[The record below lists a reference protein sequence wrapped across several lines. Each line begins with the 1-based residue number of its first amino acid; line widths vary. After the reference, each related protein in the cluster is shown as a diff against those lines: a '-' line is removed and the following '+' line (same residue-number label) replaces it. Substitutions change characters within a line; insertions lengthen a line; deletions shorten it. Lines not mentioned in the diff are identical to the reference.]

1 VPVAAGTMVGVSS
14 PGTAARSLPLILA
27 RELASNLATPMFLLD
42 SEGTLVFF
50 NDAAAL
56 LLGKTHAEVGEISSL
71 EFGESLRVSTLDG
84 EPLRR
89 RDTPSG
95 IAFFQHRPAHL
106 RVLATTYDGVRR
118 AYEATS
124 YPLLGATGEM
134 HGVVAVFWPDEST
147 DGAA

>member
-1 VPVAAGTMVGVSS
+1 MVGVTS
-14 PGTAARSLPLILA
+14 PGTTARSLPLILA

-42 SEGTLVFF
+42 SEGMLVYF

-56 LLGKTHAEVGEISSL
+56 LLGKTFGEVGEISSL
-71 EFGESLRVSTLDG
+71 EFGESLQVSTLDN

-95 IAFFQHRPAHL
+95 IAFFQHKPAHL
-106 RVLATTYDGVRR
+106 HVLATSYDGIRR

-134 HGVVAVFWPDEST
+134 HGVVAVFWPVESADSADST
-147 DGAA
+147 DGAD

>member
-1 VPVAAGTMVGVSS
+1 MVAVTS
-14 PGTAARSLPLILA
+14 PGTSARSLPLILA

-42 SEGTLVFF
+42 AACMLVYF

-56 LLGKTHAEVGEISSL
+56 LLGKTFAEVGEISSL
-71 EFGESLRVSTLDG
+71 EFGESLKVSTLDD

-95 IAFFQHRPAHL
+95 IAFFEHRPAHL

-134 HGVVAVFWPDEST
+134 HGVVAVFWPDEPG
-147 DGAA
+147 DGAG

>member
-1 VPVAAGTMVGVSS
+1 MPVAAGTMVGVSS

-118 AYEATS
+118 AFEATS

-134 HGVVAVFWPDEST
+134 HGVVAVFWPDDST

>member
-1 VPVAAGTMVGVSS
+1 MPVAAGTMVGVSS

-95 IAFFQHRPAHL
+95 IAFFQHKPAHL

-118 AYEATS
+118 AFEATS

-134 HGVVAVFWPDEST
+134 HGVVAVFWPDDST

>member
-1 VPVAAGTMVGVSS
+1 VTS
-14 PGTAARSLPLILA
+14 PGTTAKSLPLILA

-42 SEGTLVFF
+42 AAGMLVYF

-56 LLGKTHAEVGEISSL
+56 LLGKTFAEVGEISSL
-71 EFGESLRVSTLDG
+71 DFGESLHVSNLSD

-95 IAFFQHRPAHL
+95 IAFFQRKPAHM

-134 HGVVAVFWPDEST
+134 HGVVAVFWPDET
-147 DGAA
+147 VAASD

>member
-1 VPVAAGTMVGVSS
+1 VTS
-14 PGTAARSLPLILA
+14 PGTTARSLPLILA

-42 SEGTLVFF
+42 SEGTLVYF

-56 LLGKTHAEVGEISSL
+56 LLGKTFAEVGEISSL
-71 EFGESLRVSTLDG
+71 EFAASLKVSTLDHV
-84 EPLRR
+84 PLRG

-95 IAFFQHRPAHL
+95 IAFFQHKPAHL
-106 RVLATTYDGVRR
+106 HVLATSYEGLRR

-134 HGVVAVFWPDEST
+134 HGVVT
-147 DGAA
+147 DGAH

>member
-1 VPVAAGTMVGVSS
+1 MVGVTS
-14 PGTAARSLPLILA
+14 PGTTARSLPLILA

-42 SEGTLVFF
+42 SEGTLVYF

-56 LLGKTHAEVGEISSL
+56 LLGKTFAEVGEISSL
-71 EFGESLRVSTLDG
+71 EFAASLKVSTLDHV
-84 EPLRR
+84 PLRG

-95 IAFFQHRPAHL
+95 IAFFQHKPAHL
-106 RVLATTYDGVRR
+106 HVLASSYDGIRR

-134 HGVVAVFWPDEST
+134 HGVVVVFWPVEST
-147 DGAA
+147 DGAD